1 MIQQAA
7 LVAIGGA
14 IGAVLRFGIGN
25 IIESSEF
32 PLSTILVNVSG
43 SFILGM
49 LAVMAINNGYSEEL
63 MLFFGTGLLGAFT
76 TMSTFSLETLTLVKN
91 DNYPLALVY
100 ASISFIL
107 CILFAFVGWELGDR
121 LEIG

>member
-7 LVAIGGA
+7 LVALGGA

-91 DNYPLALVY
+91 DNYTLALVY
-100 ASISFIL
+100 ACISFIL

-121 LEIG
+121 LEVG

>member
-7 LVAIGGA
+7 LVALGGA

-91 DNYPLALVY
+91 DNYTLALVY
-100 ASISFIL
+100 ACISFIL
-107 CILFAFVGWELGDR
+107 CILFAFVCWELGDR

>member
-1 MIQQAA
+1 MIQQVA

-14 IGAVLRFGIGN
+14 IGAVLRFVIGN
-25 IIESSEF
+25 TIESSEF
-32 PLSTILVNVSG
+32 PLSTILVNISG

-91 DNYPLALVY
+91 DNYTLALTY

>member
-1 MIQQAA
+1 MIQQAT
-7 LVAIGGA
+7 LVALGGA

-91 DNYPLALVY
+91 NNYTLALVY
-100 ASISFIL
+100 ACISFIL

-121 LEIG
+121 LEVG

>member
-7 LVAIGGA
+7 LVALGGA

-32 PLSTILVNVSG
+32 PLSTIIVNVSG

-91 DNYPLALVY
+91 DNYTLALVY
-100 ASISFIL
+100 ACISFIL

>member
-1 MIQQAA
+1 MVQQAA
-7 LVAIGGA
+7 LVALGGA

-32 PLSTILVNVSG
+32 PLSTIIVNVSG

-49 LAVMAINNGYSEEL
+49 FAVMAINSGYSEEL

-91 DNYPLALVY
+91 DNYTLALVY
-100 ASISFIL
+100 ACISFIL

>member
-7 LVAIGGA
+7 LVALGGA

-91 DNYPLALVY
+91 DNYTLALVY
-100 ASISFIL
+100 ASLSFFL